1 MNKLPWAQVATYP
14 PLGRVLIFL
23 LIVVVLW
30 LPLALPLYWLAGQE
44 LLPGGDLFPTALLY
58 LVFLLVLPRWERL
71 VRAEKRP
78 WAKVGF
84 VGRQALSRGMAVGAL
99 LGAISLVVLAVVQVV
114 LGWAELN
121 PAGARGLDL
130 VQVALVGAAAATAV
144 GWSEEILF
152 RGWLLRELEQGW
164 SPAVA
169 LGVTSLIFAIAHF
182 IKPLDAILALLP
194 QFVGLLLL
202 GQVLGWARRIPVG
215 AGEQTTGLGHPA
227 GLHAGLVW
235 GYYLLEVGKLLL
247 PTGQVPAWVTGV
259 DGNPLAGLLGLGL
272 LAGLGALV
280 WRWSRPLT
288 HGTTGPLHK

>member
-1 MNKLPWAQVATYP
+1 MNKRHWGQVASFS
-14 PLGRVLIFL
+14 PLVRVLIFL
-23 LIVVVLW
+23 LIVVTLW
-30 LPLALPLYWLAGQE
+30 LPLALPLYWLAGRGV
-44 LLPGGDLFPTALLY
+44 LPGGDLLPTALLY
-58 LVFLLVLPRWERL
+58 LVFLLVLPRWERR
-71 VRAEKRP
+71 VRGERQP

-84 VGRQALSRGMAVGAL
+84 AGRSALARGMATGAL
-99 LGAISLVVLAVVQVV
+99 LGAISILVLAVVQVA
-114 LGWAELN
+114 LGWAGLD

-130 VQVALVGAAAATAV
+130 VQIALVGAAVATAV
-144 GWSEEILF
+144 GWSEEVLF

-202 GQVLGWARRIPVG
+202 AQVLGWARRVPVG
-215 AGEQTTGLGHPA
+215 SGKTGLGHPV

-235 GYYLLEVGKLLL
+235 GYYLLEVGDLLL
-247 PTGQVPAWVTGV
+247 PTGRVPAWVTGI

-272 LAGLGALV
+272 LAGLGALL
-280 WRWSRPLT
+280 WRWSRPSAQRAT
-288 HGTTGPLHK
+288 GTLHQ